1 MPTGPDHGCTNAKPM
16 KQLLLLLPLTLF
28 SVPVQAQQVNYFG
41 VCTQNQEVYQPGGY
55 DRYGNYYP
63 GGVSVQSY
71 NVPCNQINGGAYYYN
86 RGYNGYY
93 GYNGY
98 RGYYG
103 RASNP
108 NCNPT
113 RTILGAVIGGA
124 IGRSMTSTNN
134 NRNNRGWATALGAG
148 LGGLTFAC

>member
-1 MPTGPDHGCTNAKPM
+1 M

-71 NVPCNQINGGAYYYN
+71 NVPCNQINGGAYYN

-93 GYNGY
+93 GYN

-103 RASNP
+103 YNGYYGRRSNP

-113 RTILGAVIGGA
+113 RTLLGAVIGGA

>member
-1 MPTGPDHGCTNAKPM
+1 M

-63 GGVSVQSY
+63 GGVSIQSY
-71 NVPCNQINGGAYYYN
+71 NVPCNQINSGAYYN
-86 RGYNGYY
+86 RGYNGY
-93 GYNGY
+93 NGY
-98 RGYYG
+98 GGYYG

-113 RTILGAVIGGA
+113 RTLLGAIIGGA

-148 LGGLTFAC
+148 LGGISFAC

>member
-71 NVPCNQINGGAYYYN
+71 NVPCNQINSGAYYN

-98 RGYYG
+98 GGYYG

-113 RTILGAVIGGA
+113 RTLLGAVIGGA

>member
-1 MPTGPDHGCTNAKPM
+1 M

-71 NVPCNQINGGAYYYN
+71 NVPCNQINSGAYYN

-93 GYNGY
+93 GYNNG
-98 RGYYG
+98 GYYG
-103 RASNP
+103 RRTNP

-113 RTILGAVIGGA
+113 RTLLGAVIGGA

-148 LGGLTFAC
+148 LGGLSFAC

>member
-1 MPTGPDHGCTNAKPM
+1 M

-71 NVPCNQINGGAYYYN
+71 NVPCNQINGGAYYN

-98 RGYYG
+98 GGYYG
-103 RASNP
+103 RRTNP

-124 IGRSMTSTNN
+124 IGRSMTSTRN

>member
-63 GGVSVQSY
+63 GGVSVQSF
-71 NVPCNQINGGAYYYN
+71 NVPCNQINGGAYYN